1 MKSAR
6 PMGMRALLGL
16 ALAGFVS
23 AAGAATDELKGSL
36 KYEAGGH
43 LFMFRLGYD
52 ARPIITAVDVT
63 FVGKNKPVT
72 IVPPQLRV
80 QDFQPYSKVLRVRF
94 DGASYPENLPAFEID
109 GNGGMAQ
116 LRIEGQRYA
125 APVFWEALPSPKR

>member
-1 MKSAR
+1 MNTAQR
-6 PMGMRALLGL
+6 TRRQALLGL
-16 ALAGFVS
+16 VLSGFVGIT
-23 AAGAATDELKGSL
+23 GAATDELKGSL

-52 ARPIITAVDVT
+52 ARPIITSVDVT
-63 FVGKNKPVT
+63 FVGKDKPVT

-80 QDFQPYSKVLRVRF
+80 QDFVPYSKVLRVRF
-94 DGASYPENLPAFEID
+94 DGASYPEKLPAFEID

-125 APVFWEALPSPKR
+125 APVFWEAQPNWPR

>member
-1 MKSAR
+1 MNIVQR
-6 PMGMRALLGL
+6 CRRRAVLGL
-16 ALAGFVS
+16 ALSGFLG

-43 LFMFRLGYD
+43 LFIFRLGYD

-63 FVGKNKPVT
+63 FAGRNKPVT
-72 IVPPQLRV
+72 IAVPQLRV
-80 QDFQPYSKVLRVRF
+80 QDFVPYSKVLRVRF
-94 DGASYPENLPAFEID
+94 DGASSPENLPAFEID

-125 APVFWEALPSPKR
+125 APVFWEAQPNWPK